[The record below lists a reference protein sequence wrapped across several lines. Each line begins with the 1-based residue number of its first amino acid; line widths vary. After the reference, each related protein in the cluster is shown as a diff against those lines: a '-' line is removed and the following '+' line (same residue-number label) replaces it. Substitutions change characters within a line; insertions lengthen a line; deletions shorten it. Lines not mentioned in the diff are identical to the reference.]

1 MKCDYC
7 DSEAVVNYQKT
18 WIRFDI
24 NKNEEY
30 IQDLK
35 FNGADVECI
44 SINENFHLC
53 KKHEECGLKVK
64 FLKILKI

>member
-1 MKCDYC
+1 MKCNFC

-24 NKNEEY
+24 KKNEEY
-30 IQDLK
+30 ILDLK
-35 FNGADVECI
+35 FNGIDIGEI

-53 KKHEECGLKVK
+53 KKHEKMWIEDE
-64 FLKILKI
+64 IP

>member
-1 MKCDYC
+1 MKCNFC

-24 NKNEEY
+24 KKNEEY
-30 IQDLK
+30 ILDLK
-35 FNGADVECI
+35 FNGIDIEEI

-53 KKHEECGLKVK
+53 KKHEKMWIKDE
-64 FLKILKI
+64 IP